1 MPINQPI
8 FDILRKE
15 SNLIEKV
22 GLLNNKKIMK
32 YLGETDL
39 YNEIIDV
46 LLYGKVILDKL
57 NTNDK
62 KLFKKHNYKFP
73 IYIDETDE
81 KKLIVEYE
89 GYIIIINFIENT
101 AKYVNNNRVP
111 KVRSIFNAVPVMNE
125 TNFHYNIKT
134 IFEEIKKEINKST
147 ILKNINLNK
156 NEKFSKLDITEKQEL
171 LNVIK
176 DIFINDKRL
185 DLTPTLLSKYN
196 DKMRREVYK
205 YPIYNN
211 SESDKFIIF
220 RYKYNIIII
229 NLIFGFYSIIKIV
242 DPLDQKIANSEN
254 VSENVSKTG
263 KGKKKSL
270 KKKKKKKKK
279 KSIKKK

>member
-22 GLLNNKKIMK
+22 GLLNNKKILK

-101 AKYVNNNRVP
+101 AKYVNNTLVP
-111 KVRSIFNAVPVMNE
+111 NVRSIFNAFPEVMNE
-125 TNFHYNIKT
+125 TNIHYNIKT

-147 ILKNINLNK
+147 ILKITNLNK

-185 DLTPTLLSKYN
+185 DLTPILLSKYN

-229 NLIFGFYSIIKIV
+229 NLTFGFYSIIKIV
-242 DPLDQKIANSEN
+242 DPLDQQIANSEN
-254 VSENVSKTG
+254 VLKRG
-263 KGKKKSL
+263 KGNKKSL
-270 KKKKKKKKK
+270 KNKKKNKK